1 MGDYSRFLTK
11 MAELKAIQG
20 EYNQLSMDVSGAV
33 STDTN
38 YDDNTFDRYNITL
51 DRNPIS
57 NTKTPLVIAPGED
70 YADFW
75 KYIGKIIDPSA
86 NTNIIV
92 NQRINA
98 QKCWNLAANDPRL
111 FKKVVYTGN
120 TATNIGQPKWDNLC
134 YGLVPDAPASA
145 SYDSN
150 DSVGYAF
157 MVGNGDGSA
166 GKTNGIYTKL
176 GINPSGANA
185 ATVNANVAKASKLN
199 DLQLRVNSLTQEIT
213 AESDVG
219 INNELN
225 TLVASAAGSNELI
238 SKINDYMNDAVGGI
252 TSDYNLVNKRKDM
265 NNVYSEI
272 NEQTTLR
279 ARKYGFIFFIV
290 ITISIIIG
298 YGSYTSKMS
307 LLEQIGVLK
316 NYVGWGWWTNWW
328 IIAIVVI
335 MFIISSFGWDM
346 RGNISM
352 IIRYV
357 TDPAFWTGQLW
368 WVGVTFLL
376 LIMIFFYATFKSFFM
391 EFDAGMK
398 SIQSSLGGDSGSN
411 SGGNTGDAGA
421 E

>member
-33 STDTN
+33 SIDTN
-38 YDDNTFDRYNITL
+38 YDDNTFDKYTL
-51 DRNPIS
+51 TPDKNPIS

-75 KYIGKIIDPSA
+75 KYIGKITPVVSSESDQP
-86 NTNIIV
+86 
-92 NQRINA
+92 RKNA

-398 SIQSSLGGDSGSN
+398 SIQSSLDGDSGSN

>member
-38 YDDNTFDRYNITL
+38 YDDNTFDRYNLTL
-51 DRNPIS
+51 DKNPIS
-57 NTKTPLVIAPGED
+57 NTKTPLVASPGED
-70 YADFW
+70 YAEFW
-75 KYIGKIIDPSA
+75 KYIGKITPVASSES
-86 NTNIIV
+86 NPL
-92 NQRINA
+92 RKNA
-98 QKCWNLAANDPRL
+98 QKCWNLAANDPRI

-120 TATNIGQPKWDNLC
+120 TGVNVGQPKWDNLC

-150 DSVGYAF
+150 ESAGYAF
-157 MVGNGDGSA
+157 MVGNGDGGA
-166 GKTNGIYTKL
+166 GKTNDIYTKL
-176 GINPSGANA
+176 GIKPSGASQD
-185 ATVNANVAKASKLN
+185 TVNTNVAKAAKLY

-213 AESDVG
+213 AESDAG

-252 TSDYNLVNKRKDM
+252 TSDYNLVNKRKELG
-265 NNVYSEI
+265 NVYAEI

-279 ARKYGFIFFIV
+279 ARKYRFIFFIV
-290 ITISIIIG
+290 ITIAVIIG
-298 YGSYTSKMS
+298 YGSYTSKLS
-307 LLEQIGVLK
+307 LIEQIDNLRK
-316 NYVGWGWWTNWW
+316 YIGWGWWTNWW
-328 IIAIVVI
+328 IVAIVVI
-335 MFIISSFGWDM
+335 VFIISSFGWDM
-346 RGNISM
+346 KGNILM
-352 IIRYV
+352 IIRYI

-376 LIMIFFYATFKSFFM
+376 LFIIFFYATFKSFFA

-398 SIQSSLGGDSGSN
+398 NIQSVMDGD
-411 SGGNTGDAGA
+411 DAGGA
-421 E
+421 

>member
-20 EYNQLSMDVSGAV
+20 EYNQLTMDVSGAV
-33 STDTN
+33 STSLADKYT
-38 YDDNTFDRYNITL
+38 YAADK
-51 DRNPIS
+51 NPIS

-75 KYIGKIIDPSA
+75 KYIGKIDPST
-86 NTNIIV
+86 NTLD
-92 NQRINA
+92 QNA

-134 YGLVPDAPASA
+134 YGLVPDAPASV

-166 GKTNGIYTKL
+166 GKTNDIYTKL
-176 GINPSGANA
+176 GIKPSGANA
-185 ATVNANVAKASKLN
+185 ATVNANVAKASKLY

-225 TLVASAAGSNELI
+225 TLVSSAAGSNELI

-290 ITISIIIG
+290 ITIAIIIG

-316 NYVGWGWWTNWW
+316 NYVGWGWWTNWGV
-328 IIAIVVI
+328 IAIVVI
-335 MFIISSFGWDM
+335 VFIISSFGCDM

-398 SIQSSLGGDSGSN
+398 SIKSSLDGDSGGN
-411 SGGNTGDAGA
+411 SGGDTGDAGA

>member
-20 EYNQLSMDVSGAV
+20 EYNQLTMDVSGAV

-57 NTKTPLVIAPGED
+57 TTKTPLVVSPGQD

-75 KYIGKIIDPSA
+75 KYIGKITPVVSSESE
-86 NTNIIV
+86 
-92 NQRINA
+92 QLQLRKNA

-120 TATNIGQPKWDNLC
+120 NGVNIGQPKWDNLC

-150 DSVGYAF
+150 ESTGYAF
-157 MVGNGDGSA
+157 MVGNGDGGA
-166 GKTNGIYTKL
+166 GKTNDIYTKL
-176 GINPSGANA
+176 GIKPSGASQA
-185 ATVNANVAKASKLN
+185 VVDANVAKASKLY
-199 DLQLRVNSLTQEIT
+199 DLQSRVNSLTQEIT
-213 AESDVG
+213 AESDAG

-238 SKINDYMNDAVGGI
+238 GKINDYMNDAVGGI
-252 TSDYNLVNKRKDM
+252 TSDYNLVNKRKELG
-265 NNVYSEI
+265 NVYAEI

-279 ARKYGFIFFIV
+279 ARKYRFIFFIV
-290 ITISIIIG
+290 LTIAVIIG
-298 YGSYTSKMS
+298 YGSYTSKLS
-307 LLEQIGVLK
+307 LIDQIDNIR

-335 MFIISSFGWDM
+335 VFIISSFGWDM
-346 RGNISM
+346 KGNILM
-352 IIRYV
+352 IIRYI

-376 LIMIFFYATFKSFFM
+376 LFIIFFYATFKSFFM
-391 EFDAGMK
+391 EFDAGLK
-398 SIQSSLGGDSGSN
+398 NIQSAMDGDGA
-411 SGGNTGDAGA
+411 AGP
-421 E
+421 